1 VRKPILFDGIT
12 KGSDHVIL
20 SKNISKGAGAV
31 FSGKN
36 LVTHGAIVLRNEGLS
51 VLSLG
56 NTLRATM
63 SFEKET
69 NYQRCR
75 VRIEAL
81 CDGNDDQ
88 IAKMAS
94 VVGVLHNE
102 MNNFFWTGFYR
113 MVEGRLVIGPYQGTV
128 GCLRIEIGQG
138 VCGTAVAMGETQ
150 VVENVDDF
158 PGHIACDERSQS
170 EIVVPVTNESGE
182 LIAVLD
188 VDSVEKGAFDDV
200 DRKCLEEILAHVFG
214 GR

>member
-1 VRKPILFDGIT
+1 
-12 KGSDHVIL
+12 
-20 SKNISKGAGAV
+20 
-31 FSGKN
+31 
-36 LVTHGAIVLRNEGLS
+36 
-51 VLSLG
+51 
-56 NTLRATM
+56 M